1 MKLPFAVY
9 LAIACS
15 LSAQTKAPSPE
26 PKPSTVL
33 PSSSQQDKDLSTYDF
48 NGALQKLRG
57 QPTNSGK
64 AFTAPSIPPLQA
76 GAGSAAANGSSAS
89 KPVGAP
95 PDWRP
100 PHAVLNATAASAAT
114 VADVWESGFN
124 LPTPGADG
132 RVLYTFGEGM
142 PVVVCA
148 PLRVCTLELEA
159 GEHIQ
164 SPPQIGDGRRWEVTP
179 VSSGSGLNQTAL
191 LIIKPVEA
199 GLDTDMVVPT
209 DRRTYVVRLISDT
222 TRYISTVAFR
232 YPSDDRAKWSAFQAQ
247 QDAAARDAESAE
259 QAKCKSKPD
268 SRTAMAPDALDHL
281 YFDYRLDVDA
291 AMRPERVL
299 DDGQHTYIFY
309 PYDGRFREVPT
320 LMIYSNG
327 KTELVNF
334 RVDGNRYVVDRLFDK
349 GVLILGVGKKQK
361 KVTISRSQDYAE
373 FAHPAEGTSHD
384 RRYALGRNTE

>member
-1 MKLPFAVY
+1 MKLPIAVF
-9 LAIACS
+9 LGIACS
-15 LSAQTKAPSPE
+15 LSAQTKEPSAVSPR
-26 PKPSTVL
+26 
-33 PSSSQQDKDLSTYDF
+33 SSQQDKDLSTYDF

-57 QPTNSGK
+57 QPANPERG
-64 AFTAPSIPPLQA
+64 FTAPSIPPLQA
-76 GAGSAAANGSSAS
+76 GTGPAAANPAVAS

-95 PDWRP
+95 PDWRA
-100 PHAVLNATAASAAT
+100 PHAVLNATAASAAA

-148 PLRVCTLELEA
+148 PLRVCALELES

-179 VSSGSGLNQTAL
+179 VSSGTGPTQTAL
-191 LIIKPVEA
+191 LIIKPIEA
-199 GLDTDMVVPT
+199 GLDTDLVVPT
-209 DRRTYVVRLISDT
+209 DRRTYVVRLVSDAS
-222 TRYISTVAFR
+222 RYISTVAFR
-232 YPSDDRAKWSAFQAQ
+232 YPADDHAKWSAFQAQ
-247 QDAAARDAESAE
+247 QDASARDAEVAHE
-259 QAKCKSKPD
+259 AKCNAKPD
-268 SRTAMAPDALDHL
+268 RGTAMAPNALDHL
-281 YFDYRLDVDA
+281 YFDYRLDGDA

-309 PYDGRFREVPT
+309 PNDGRFREVPT

-327 KTELVNF
+327 KTEMVNF

-349 GVLILGVGKKQK
+349 GVLILGEGKKQK
-361 KVTISRSQDYAE
+361 KVTITRSQDYAE
-373 FAHPAEGTSHD
+373 STSSG
-384 RRYALGRNTE
+384 GRG

>member
-1 MKLPFAVY
+1 MKLSIAVF
-9 LAIACS
+9 LGITCS
-15 LSAQTKAPSPE
+15 LSAQTKAPSPDS
-26 PKPSTVL
+26 KPSAVS
-33 PSSSQQDKDLSTYDF
+33 PSSSRQDKDLSTYDF

-57 QPTNSGK
+57 QPANREKG
-64 AFTAPSIPPLQA
+64 FTAPSIPPLQA
-76 GAGSAAANGSSAS
+76 GSGPAAANPAAAS
-89 KPVGAP
+89 KPISAP
-95 PDWRP
+95 PDWRA
-100 PHAVLNATAASAAT
+100 PHAVLNGTAASAAA

-148 PLRVCTLELEA
+148 PLRVCALELEA

-179 VSSGSGLNQTAL
+179 VSSGTGLTQTAL
-191 LIIKPVEA
+191 LIIKPIEA
-199 GLDTDMVVPT
+199 GLDTDLVVPT
-209 DRRTYVVRLISDT
+209 DRRTYVVRLVSDA

-232 YPSDDRAKWSAFQAQ
+232 YPADDRAKWSAFQAQ
-247 QDAAARDAESAE
+247 QDASARDAAAAE
-259 QAKCKSKPD
+259 QAKCKSKANIG
-268 SRTAMAPDALDHL
+268 TAMAPDALDHL
-281 YFDYRLDVDA
+281 YFDYKLDGDA
-291 AMRPERVL
+291 AMRPERVV

-309 PYDGRFREVPT
+309 PNDGRFREVPT

-327 KTELVNF
+327 KTDLVNF

-361 KVTISRSQDYAE
+361 KVTITRSQGYAE
-373 FAHPAEGTSHD
+373 SANSG
-384 RRYALGRNTE
+384 GRG

>member
-1 MKLPFAVY
+1 MKS
-9 LAIACS
+9 AIAILLGITCS
-15 LSAQTKAPSPE
+15 VSAQTPAPSPDTKPVPRSATGA
-26 PKPSTVL
+26 PKA
-33 PSSSQQDKDLSTYDF
+33 KDLSAYDF
-48 NGALQKLRG
+48 NGALQALRG
-57 QPTNSGK
+57 QRANQEKSG
-64 AFTAPSIPPLQA
+64 APLSIPPLQTGPA
-76 GAGSAAANGSSAS
+76 PATTNANADS
-89 KPVGAP
+89 KPIGAP

-100 PHAVLNATAASAAT
+100 PHVVLNATAASAAS

-191 LIIKPVEA
+191 LVIKPIEA
-199 GLDTDMVVPT
+199 GLDTDLIVPT
-209 DRRTYVVRLISDT
+209 DRRTYVVRLVSDAV
-222 TRYISTVAFR
+222 RYISTVAFR
-232 YPSDDRAKWSAFQAQ
+232 YPADDHAKWSAFQAQ
-247 QDAAARDAESAE
+247 QDAAAREAETSEHSRCTA
-259 QAKCKSKPD
+259 KPD
-268 SRTAMAPDALDHL
+268 SGTAMAPNALDHL
-281 YFDYRLDVDA
+281 YFDYKLDGDA

-309 PYDGRFREVPT
+309 PSDNRFREVPT
-320 LMIYSNG
+320 LMVYSNG

-349 GVLILGVGKKQK
+349 GVLILGVGKKQR
-361 KVTISRSQDYAE
+361 KVTITRSQRYAE
-373 FAHPAEGTSHD
+373 SANSG
-384 RRYALGRNTE
+384 GRG

>member
-1 MKLPFAVY
+1 MKLPIAVF
-9 LAIACS
+9 LGITCS
-15 LSAQTKAPSPE
+15 LSAQTKAPSSD
-26 PKPSTVL
+26 PKPATVS

-48 NGALQKLRG
+48 NGALQRLRG
-57 QPTNSGK
+57 QPANPGK
-64 AFTAPSIPPLQA
+64 AFTAPLIPSLQA
-76 GAGSAAANGSSAS
+76 GTGSATANTTAAS

-95 PDWRP
+95 PDWRA
-100 PHAVLNATAASAAT
+100 PHAVLNATATSAAA
-114 VADVWESGFN
+114 VADIWESGFN

-148 PLRVCTLELEA
+148 PLRVCTLEFEA

-191 LIIKPVEA
+191 LVIKPIEA
-199 GLDTDMVVPT
+199 GLDTDLVVPT
-209 DRRTYVVRLISDT
+209 DRRTYVVRLVSDA

-232 YPSDDRAKWSAFQAQ
+232 YPADDRVKWTAFQAQ
-247 QDAAARDAESAE
+247 QDAAVRDAEAAQE
-259 QAKCKSKPD
+259 AKCKAKPD
-268 SRTAMAPDALDHL
+268 SGTAMAPNALDHL
-281 YFDYRLDVDA
+281 YFDYKLDGDG
-291 AMRPERVL
+291 AMRPQRVL

-309 PYDGRFREVPT
+309 PNDGRFREVPT

-327 KTELVNF
+327 KTEMVNF

-361 KVTISRSQDYAE
+361 KVTITRSQDYAE
-373 FAHPAEGTSHD
+373 SASSG
-384 RRYALGRNTE
+384 GRG

>member
-1 MKLPFAVY
+1 MKLPIAVF
-9 LAIACS
+9 LGIACS
-15 LSAQTKAPSPE
+15 LSAQTKVPSPD
-26 PKPSTVL
+26 PKPSTVS
-33 PSSSQQDKDLSTYDF
+33 PSSSKQDKDLSTYDF
-48 NGALQKLRG
+48 SGALQMLRG
-57 QPTNSGK
+57 QPTPAQK
-64 AFTAPSIPPLQA
+64 ASTTPSIPPLQV
-76 GAGSAAANGSSAS
+76 GTGSATANATAGS

-100 PHAVLNATAASAAT
+100 PHAVLNATAASAAA

-132 RVLYTFGEGM
+132 RVMYTFGEGM
-142 PVVVCA
+142 PVIVCA
-148 PLRVCTLELEA
+148 PLRVCSLELEA

-191 LIIKPVEA
+191 LIIKPIEA
-199 GLDTDMVVPT
+199 GLDTDLVVPT
-209 DRRTYVVRLISDT
+209 DRRTYVVRLVSDA

-232 YPSDDRAKWSAFQAQ
+232 YPADDRVKWTAFQAQ
-247 QDAAARDAESAE
+247 QDAAARDAEMAQE
-259 QAKCKSKPD
+259 AKCKAKPD
-268 SRTAMAPDALDHL
+268 SGTAMAPNALDHL
-281 YFDYRLDVDA
+281 YFDYKLDGDG
-291 AMRPERVL
+291 AMRPQRVL

-309 PYDGRFREVPT
+309 PNDGRFSEVPT

-327 KTELVNF
+327 KTEMVNF

-361 KVTISRSQDYAE
+361 KVTITRSQDYAE
-373 FAHPAEGTSHD
+373 SASSG
-384 RRYALGRNTE
+384 GRG

>member
-1 MKLPFAVY
+1 MRYVVVSL
-9 LAIACS
+9 LGIACS
-15 LSAQTKAPSPE
+15 ISAQTPAPSSA
-26 PKPSTVL
+26 PKPASD
-33 PSSSQQDKDLSTYDF
+33 PPKSSQPEKDLSKYDF
-48 NGALQKLRG
+48 NGALKVLRG
-57 QPTNSGK
+57 QGANPEKSG
-64 AFTAPSIPPLQA
+64 ASPSIPPLRTGPA
-76 GAGSAAANGSSAS
+76 SAVTNASAAS
-89 KPVGAP
+89 KPPSAP

-100 PHAVLNATAASAAT
+100 PHVVLNATAASAAS

-124 LPTPGADG
+124 LPTPGVDG

-142 PVVVCA
+142 PIVVCA

-191 LIIKPVEA
+191 LVIKPIEA
-199 GLDTDMVVPT
+199 GLDTDLIVPT
-209 DRRTYVVRLISDT
+209 DRRTYVVRLVSDA

-232 YPSDDRAKWSAFQAQ
+232 YPADDRAKWSAFQVQ
-247 QDAAARDAESAE
+247 QDAAAREAEAAE
-259 QAKCKSKPD
+259 HSRCGAKLD
-268 SRTAMAPDALDHL
+268 GGTAMAPNALDHL
-281 YFDYRLDVDA
+281 YFDYKLDGDA

-309 PYDGRFREVPT
+309 PSDDRFREVPT
-320 LMIYSNG
+320 LMVYSNG

-349 GVLILGVGKKQK
+349 GVLILGVGKKQR
-361 KVTISRSQDYAE
+361 KVTITRSQRYAE
-373 FAHPAEGTSHD
+373 SANSG
-384 RRYALGRNTE
+384 GRS

>member
-1 MKLPFAVY
+1 MKLPITVF
-9 LAIACS
+9 LGIACS
-15 LSAQTKAPSPE
+15 LSAQTKAPSPD
-26 PKPSTVL
+26 PKPSTVS
-33 PSSSQQDKDLSTYDF
+33 PSSSKQDKDLSTYDF
-48 NGALQKLRG
+48 NGALQMLRG
-57 QPTNSGK
+57 QPTSAQK
-64 AFTAPSIPPLQA
+64 ASTTPSIPPLQVGTGSA
-76 GAGSAAANGSSAS
+76 TANATAGSKA
-89 KPVGAP
+89 VGAP

-100 PHAVLNATAASAAT
+100 PHAVLNATAASAAA

-142 PVVVCA
+142 PVIVCA

-159 GEHIQ
+159 GEHLQ

-191 LIIKPVEA
+191 LIIKPIEA
-199 GLDTDMVVPT
+199 GLDTDLVVPT
-209 DRRTYVVRLISDT
+209 DRRTYVVRLVSDA

-232 YPSDDRAKWSAFQAQ
+232 YPADDRVKWTAFQAQ
-247 QDAAARDAESAE
+247 QDAAARDAEAAQE
-259 QAKCKSKPD
+259 AKCKAKPD
-268 SRTAMAPDALDHL
+268 SRTAMAPNALDHL
-281 YFDYRLDVDA
+281 YFDYKLDGDG
-291 AMRPERVL
+291 AMRPQRVL

-309 PYDGRFREVPT
+309 PNDGRFREVPT

-327 KTELVNF
+327 KTEMVNF

-361 KVTISRSQDYAE
+361 KVTITRSQDYAE
-373 FAHPAEGTSHD
+373 SASSG
-384 RRYALGRNTE
+384 GRG